1 MLTRYPP
8 PWGGGVSGG
17 DLGNKPILGGD
28 LGNKDF
34 GHGFWEISD
43 RKIRASAA
51 RKNDVS
57 EVFEFLNPKKFRLR
71 RC

>member
-1 MLTRYPP
+1 M
-8 PWGGGVSGG
+8 SGG

-43 RKIRASAA
+43 GKIRTSAA
-51 RKNDVS
+51 RKNGVS
-57 EVFEFLNPKKFRLR
+57 EVLHS
-71 RC
+71 